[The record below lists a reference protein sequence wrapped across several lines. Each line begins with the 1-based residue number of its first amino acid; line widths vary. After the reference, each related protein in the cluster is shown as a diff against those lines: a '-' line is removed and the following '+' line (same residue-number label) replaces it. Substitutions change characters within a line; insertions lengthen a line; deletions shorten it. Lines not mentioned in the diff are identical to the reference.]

1 MQPKTFDEH
10 LAESRRRTSQDRI
23 VAQRY
28 PVGPDEWSAEIAVA
42 ESALA
47 VLLRRVQ
54 VTRGVDFRRE
64 QLLWRRHH
72 EDLWRLKRMLDAVV
86 M

>member
-10 LAESRRRTSQDRI
+10 LTASRRRSERNRI

-28 PVGPDEWSAEIAVA
+28 PVGTDEWTAEIAVA
-42 ESALA
+42 ESAIS
-47 VLLRRVQ
+47 VLWSTVQ
-54 VTRGVDFRRE
+54 ATRATDFRRE
-64 QLLWRRHH
+64 QILWSRHH
-72 EDLWRLKRMLDAVV
+72 EELWRMKRWLDAVV